1 MKIAMVGHKR
11 IPSHEGGIEVV
22 VEELASRMAAQ
33 GHSVTCYNRSGN
45 HVSGQEFTTERLK
58 EYKGV
63 RIKYV
68 PTIDRKGLAAVTS
81 SFFGCLFAAI
91 GDYDVVH
98 IHAEGPAFFCWLPHL
113 FGKRVIV
120 TVHGLDWARSKWGG
134 GLGSRYILMG
144 EKFLARFAD
153 EVIVLNHST
162 QEYFMET
169 YGRKTHYIPNGVSEP
184 NLCKPDLI
192 RKYGLEKDS
201 YILYL
206 GRIVPE
212 KRCHLLCQAYMNL
225 HTDKKLV
232 IAGGSSDSQGY
243 MDELK
248 AYASRNPNIIFTGFV
263 DGQLRDE
270 LYSNAYLFVLPSDLE
285 GMSLCL
291 LEAMSY
297 GNCVLSSDI
306 EESANVIQEHGLMF
320 HKDDVDSLTREMSY
334 ALSHPNT
341 VAVFKQLA
349 SDYICNRFQW
359 NKVVANTLM
368 LYQASPAAKSA
379 ACKKHSHSDYSVEC
393 CHSGHA

>member
-22 VEELASRMAAQ
+22 VEELASRMVAL
-33 GHSVTCYNRSGN
+33 GHSVTCYNRSGQ
-45 HVSGQEFTTERLK
+45 HVSGQEFTTERFK
-58 EYKGV
+58 EYKGI

-68 PTIDRKGLAAVTS
+68 PTIDCKGLAAVTS
-81 SFFGCLFAAI
+81 SFFGCLFAAL
-91 GDYDVVH
+91 GNYDVVH
-98 IHAEGPAFFCWLPHL
+98 IHAEGPAFFCWLPRL
-113 FGKRVIV
+113 FGKRVVV

-144 EKFLARFAD
+144 EKFCARFAH
-153 EVIVLNHST
+153 EIIVLNHST
-162 QEYFMET
+162 KEYFTKT
-169 YGRKTHYIPNGVSEP
+169 YGRETHYIPNGVSEA
-184 NLCKPDLI
+184 NLCAPDLI
-192 RKYGLEKDS
+192 RSKYGLEKDS

-212 KRCHLLCQAYMNL
+212 KRCHLLCEAYMNL
-225 HTDKKLV
+225 KTDKKLV
-232 IAGGSSDSQGY
+232 IAGGSSDSQDY
-243 MDELK
+243 MDSLK
-248 AYASRNPNIIFTGFV
+248 AQAASNPNIIFTGFV

-306 EESANVIQEHGLMF
+306 EESANVIQEYGLMF
-320 HKDDVDSLTREMSY
+320 RKGDVKSLTETMDY
-334 ALSHPNT
+334 ALTHPNA

-359 NKVVANTLM
+359 DKVVAETIKLYNTNTVP
-368 LYQASPAAKSA
+368 ASSKATDSC
-379 ACKKHSHSDYSVEC
+379 ACKSR
-393 CHSGHA
+393 A